1 MFKNMNL
8 TQLTVFREVMETG
21 SISQTAK
28 KLNRTQPAIS
38 LALKNLEKTLG
49 LTLFERKGRRLV
61 PVPEAHYLLAETT
74 GILDR
79 LATISST
86 MEGLIKGNAGN
97 LNIATMPG
105 PSAFLF
111 PRFISQSVGENP
123 DIRITLST
131 RSSPQIMELAGTQN
145 IDFGFADF
153 EHSAGKEPQYSAELI
168 RADCFC
174 AIDCEHPL
182 ASRKILTLSDLDGTP
197 MGGLHPSHP
206 FQRKVRQEFED
217 VAAEYNQTVT
227 CQYFLP
233 LIPFVSSGQ
242 CCSIVDP
249 LTVATEKE
257 LNLSNGKLVF
267 LPFEKPLRYEY
278 ALLEPDHRPPS
289 QLAIQ
294 IKAGWKAEVLKKL
307 EAVQANPHATSVDDA
322 RREQN

>member
-1 MFKNMNL
+1 MNL

-38 LALKNLEKTLG
+38 LALKNLEKSLG
-49 LTLFERKGRRLV
+49 LMLFERKGRRLV

-79 LATISST
+79 LASISNT
-86 MEGLIKGNAGN
+86 MEGLIKGHAGS

-123 DIRITLST
+123 EIRITLSA
-131 RSSPQIMELAGTQN
+131 RSSPQIMELAGSQN

-153 EHSAGKEPQYSAELI
+153 EHSTGKKPQYSAELI

-174 AIDCEHPL
+174 ALDRDHPL
-182 ASRKILTLSDLDGTP
+182 SSRQSLTLSDLDGTP

-206 FQRKVRQEFED
+206 FQRKIRQEFEN
-217 VAAEYNQTVT
+217 VAAEYNPTVT

-249 LTVATEKE
+249 LTVATERE
-257 LNLSNGKLVF
+257 LNFSNGKVVF
-267 LPFEKPLRYEY
+267 LPFTKPLRYEY
-278 ALLEPDHRPPS
+278 AILEPNHRSPS
-289 QLAIQ
+289 QLALQ
-294 IKAGWKAEVLKKL
+294 TKAGWKAEVLRMLDGVK
-307 EAVQANPHATSVDDA
+307 ANPLSFWIDEEGTEHNRSL
-322 RREQN
+322 